1 MRIALRKARPS
12 DLAFLR
18 RMLYEAVFW
27 RTIPNGPSLEEG
39 LAYPDVRKALADWG
53 EREGDTTVV
62 ATVDSTTVG
71 AAWYRF
77 WEEDDLV
84 RGYVDKATPVLVI
97 GVRSA
102 YRRQGVGTRMLE
114 WLIDCASGHG
124 VRRISL
130 MVAKDNFAI
139 NLYRQQGFLEYAD
152 KGDDFIMV
160 RETGGS
166 SRTA

>member
-1 MRIALRKARPS
+1 
-12 DLAFLR
+12 
-18 RMLYEAVFW
+18 MLYEAVFW
-27 RTIPNGPSLEEG
+27 RATADRPSFEEG

-53 EREGDTTVV
+53 KREGDTAVV
-62 ATVDSTTVG
+62 AVVDSTPAG

-77 WEEDDLV
+77 WKEEDLV
-84 RGYVDKATPVLVI
+84 RGYVDEATPVLVI

-114 WLIDCASGHG
+114 WLIDYASGHG

-130 MVAKDNFAI
+130 MVAKDNYALH
-139 NLYRQQGFLEYAD
+139 LYRQQGFQEYAD
-152 KGDDFIMV
+152 TGDDLIMV

-166 SRTA
+166 PPDPMMLSEPLCKSRPPRI